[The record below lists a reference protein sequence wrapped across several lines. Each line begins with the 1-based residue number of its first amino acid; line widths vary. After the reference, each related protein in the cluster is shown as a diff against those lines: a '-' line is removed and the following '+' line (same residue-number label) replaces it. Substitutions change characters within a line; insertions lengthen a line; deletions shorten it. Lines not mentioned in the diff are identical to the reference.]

1 MHIKVE
7 GKGEGE
13 KKEGSRG
20 RCNVDYGKCLAWG
33 NRDGG
38 GGGRM
43 TRARRGGMQKSQDV
57 SQSLQHSALL
67 VLEASKVYSQ

>member
-1 MHIKVE
+1 MHIKVGGRE
-7 GKGEGE
+7 KGRGE
-13 KKEGSRG
+13 EGSRG

-33 NRDGG
+33 NGG

-43 TRARRGGMQKSQDV
+43 TRVRRGRMQKSHDV